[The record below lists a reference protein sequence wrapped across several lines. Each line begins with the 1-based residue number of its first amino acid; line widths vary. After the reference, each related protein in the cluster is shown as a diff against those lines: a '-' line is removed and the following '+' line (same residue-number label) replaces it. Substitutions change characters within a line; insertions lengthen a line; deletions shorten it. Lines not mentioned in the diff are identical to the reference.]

1 LCLFYVAFVAEKRR
15 LRKTFAFCVPAD
27 SAYFKDRIAQQID
40 SHADNRWILASKSA
54 TAMIN
59 RIADF
64 FSSLEIKFKLS
75 IVIIIIVVAT
85 LVAFSLLILQS
96 AKGVITEATNNT
108 CTVLLQNLSRTAQ
121 DPLLLSV
128 NDPLQIPEIQRQVL
142 SLMRKDYPGL
152 EYAFVIDRSGTM
164 IAHSI
169 PNEAGRSVPPGEM
182 DELLNLEDVA
192 MRVNDASILYYY
204 PIRALKKDEQR
215 FIPLGVAGLAFSKQE
230 LSRPISKT
238 KNLILTTAALIIII
252 SVWGIYFSS
261 QKMVNEIHLLSR
273 AARAVGSGN
282 LDVSV
287 AVNSKDELGQLANEF
302 NSMVMHLR
310 EKLQMQKF
318 VSKLT
323 VQMIQARGGS
333 RVVPQEGERR
343 SVTILFSDIRNFT
356 TIAERL
362 EPEQIVEL
370 INIYF
375 DVQTQIIEA
384 NRGVVDKFMG
394 DQIMSIFQGPSMIV
408 NATRAAVE
416 IQRAVSALNKQ
427 REAMGAATLE
437 LGIGINQGSAVMGN
451 MGSKQRM
458 DYTVIGDVVNI
469 AARLCSV
476 ARGSQIIAELGTARQ
491 LNGNYSTILLEPI
504 FVKGRTK
511 AVEICEVNYE
521 RDIII

>member
-1 LCLFYVAFVAEKRR
+1 
-15 LRKTFAFCVPAD
+15 
-27 SAYFKDRIAQQID
+27 
-40 SHADNRWILASKSA
+40 
-54 TAMIN
+54 
-59 RIADF
+59 
-64 FSSLEIKFKLS
+64 
-75 IVIIIIVVAT
+75 
-85 LVAFSLLILQS
+85 
-96 AKGVITEATNNT
+96 
-108 CTVLLQNLSRTAQ
+108 
-121 DPLLLSV
+121 
-128 NDPLQIPEIQRQVL
+128 
-142 SLMRKDYPGL
+142 
-152 EYAFVIDRSGTM
+152 
-164 IAHSI
+164 
-169 PNEAGRSVPPGEM
+169 
-182 DELLNLEDVA
+182 
-192 MRVNDASILYYY
+192 
-204 PIRALKKDEQR
+204 
-215 FIPLGVAGLAFSKQE
+215 
-230 LSRPISKT
+230 
-238 KNLILTTAALIIII
+238 
-252 SVWGIYFSS
+252 
-261 QKMVNEIHLLSR
+261 MVT
-273 AARAVGSGN
+273 
-282 LDVSV
+282 
-287 AVNSKDELGQLANEF
+287 
-302 NSMVMHLR
+302 HLR

-476 ARGSQIIAELGTARQ
+476 AHGSQIIAELSAARQ

-521 RDIII
+521 RDIIT